1 MKQKK
6 EEMKKRHFSKKTLIY
21 SIGTIISSVATL
33 LAAPI
38 YTRTLTTT
46 EFGNYELS
54 YALIY
59 LLCTVGFFD
68 IFTSTLRFMYGE
80 KVENEENRNKAIYS
94 SALLV
99 IILTMLLFLTVPIT
113 ALITPLPFV
122 KASIFYGVVFSIVK
136 YYQIIARGSDKELE
150 YSLGFSIYHIIN
162 LLTVC
167 YLLVIKSYSSW
178 SLLIAM
184 GCGHIFEILYLEHKL
199 KLIKNFKLRYID
211 FHLMGKIFHFAVPLA
226 VSAAGSW
233 ILNYYTN
240 IKIVEIL
247 GADSNGIYSMAVN
260 IARSI
265 PSITYGVL
273 LAWQEI
279 AFSFKGS
286 EIEKKKFFSVAIE
299 NIITTLSL
307 LYVLFL
313 SLATLV
319 VPYYLGSTYHG
330 VLDVLYITCACMT
343 FETISNMV
351 ASIFGNSI
359 NSKPIMISIVIG
371 AGIDLIT
378 LTPLINQYGI
388 IGAGYSSMI
397 GFGVTCI
404 IRLIWIIVYEEIRI
418 NYLKILFF
426 IFIGFLGGYLCK
438 LKNPVILIIVAT
450 VSGLIFLYSFKKGK
464 RKDA

>member
-1 MKQKK
+1 MKK
-6 EEMKKRHFSKKTLIY
+6 EKEEKKIRHFSKKTLIY
-21 SIGTIISSVATL
+21 SIGTIISSVAVL

-38 YTRTLTTT
+38 FTRTLTTA

-80 KVENEENRNKAIYS
+80 KEENTENRNKAIYS

-99 IILTMLLFLTVPIT
+99 IILIAILFFTVPIT

-122 KASIFYGVVFSIVK
+122 KAALFYGVLFSISK
-136 YYQIIARGSDKELE
+136 YYQIIARGCDRELE

-167 YLLVIKSYSSW
+167 YLLVIKDYSSW
-178 SLLIAM
+178 SLLVAM
-184 GCGHIFEILYLEHKL
+184 GCGHIIEIIYLEYKL
-199 KLIKNFKLRYID
+199 RLIINFKLRYID
-211 FHLMGKIFHFAVPLA
+211 FHLMGRIFHFAVPLA
-226 VSAAGSW
+226 VSAAGGW

-247 GADSNGIYSMAVN
+247 GADSNGIYSMSVN

-279 AFSFKGS
+279 AFSFKGC
-286 EIEKKKFFSVAIE
+286 EVDKRKFFSEAIE
-299 NIITTLSL
+299 NIIVTLSL

-313 SLATLV
+313 SLSTLV
-319 VPYYLGSTYHG
+319 VPYYLGPSYHG
-330 VLDVLYITCACMT
+330 VLDVMYITCACMT
-343 FETISNMV
+343 FETISNML

-359 NSKPIMISIVIG
+359 NSKPIMISIIIG
-371 AGIDLIT
+371 AGIDLLT
-378 LTPLINQYGI
+378 LTPLINSYGI

-397 GFGVTCI
+397 GFGITCI
-404 IRLIWIIVYEEIRI
+404 IRAIWIIGSEKLKI
-418 NYLKILFF
+418 NYIKILFY
-426 IFIGFLGGYLCK
+426 ISIGVLGGYLCK
-438 LKNPVILIIVAT
+438 SKDTVTLIMVAA
-450 VSGLIFLYSFKKGK
+450 VSGAMFLYYFRKGK
-464 RKDA
+464 KKDA